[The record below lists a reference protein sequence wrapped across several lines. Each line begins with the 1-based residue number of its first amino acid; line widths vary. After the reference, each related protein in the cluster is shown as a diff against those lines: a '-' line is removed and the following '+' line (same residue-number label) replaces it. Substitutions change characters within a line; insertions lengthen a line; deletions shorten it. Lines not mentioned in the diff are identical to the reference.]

1 MATEKDIIEMQYAG
15 KIIDLIAEKIVKTM
29 SIQTANG
36 IFELLKG
43 KKVIKGLNIKLA
55 EKVIEE
61 AREKVKAI
69 AFNDEWDLLE
79 SIEDL

>member
-43 KKVIKGLNIKLA
+43 KKVIKGINIKLA

-61 AREKVKAI
+61 IK
-69 AFNDEWDLLE
+69 LLWR
-79 SIEDL
+79 

>member
-43 KKVIKGLNIKLA
+43 KKVIKGINIKLA